1 MHWGAP
7 ARGVGSRGEIDHP
20 SNQGG
25 HEAKVV
31 KCIYRRIVLGSR
43 GRAPAVPRCGL
54 GGSKPPY
61 YGGET
66 QELKIV
72 SKQTPYRALVL
83 VQNSRMGR
91 HSSTKYNQSKLGN
104 ATSVGVKCLTGSFL
118 LFSYQLSNYSQ
129 QLCSQPPPSPISSLK
144 EVFLQ
149 TNMCYLQTDIQNY
162 SRRSIY
168 RASIYRDFLFNG
180 HNPFPRNFQSI
191 FVKFRI
197 LKKFQNYL

>member
-1 MHWGAP
+1 MYP
-7 ARGVGSRGEIDHP
+7 P
-20 SNQGG
+20 TN
-25 HEAKVV
+25 
-31 KCIYRRIVLGSR
+31 CIGFQRQSS
-43 GRAPAVPRCGL
+43 GRAPRWFRGE
-54 GGSKPPY
+54 GGVSPLITEGRLRSSKSFQNKPHI
-61 YGGET
+61 
-66 QELKIV
+66 ELWC
-72 SKQTPYRALVL
+72 S
-83 VQNSRMGR
+83 SRIAEWVGIQ
-91 HSSTKYNQSKLGN
+91 HGTKYNQSKLGN

-118 LFSYQLSNYSQ
+118 LYSYQLSNYSQ

>member
-91 HSSTKYNQSKLGN
+91 HLAWYEVQLVQIG
-104 ATSVGVKCLTGSFL
+104 KCN
-118 LFSYQLSNYSQ
+118 FSGCEMFDRKFSPFFVPIKQL
-129 QLCSQPPPSPISSLK
+129 QLVEPPPSPISSLK

-149 TNMCYLQTDIQNY
+149 TNVLFGN
-162 SRRSIY
+162 RIY
-168 RASIYRDFLFNG
+168 GSD
-180 HNPFPRNFQSI
+180 
-191 FVKFRI
+191 K
-197 LKKFQNYL
+197 